1 MDYRKT
7 VEERLNEMGVD
18 IPSVTKLEWDYL
30 IKIQQVVE
38 SEEERLSQALNML
51 QNISIN
57 VAKMTSIL
65 GISRNTP
72 YRYPLISAYITDAQN
87 HLEHRKPFVQIK
99 DLKSESA
106 AQQDKI
112 NKMITRDVLIE
123 IEKGRVQELEKT
135 IANLT
140 ARNQEYQQELQKAA
154 TIIFAYEKKERMRK
168 TEKSVVSFPP
178 KN

>member
-1 MDYRKT
+1 
-7 VEERLNEMGVD
+7 
-18 IPSVTKLEWDYL
+18 
-30 IKIQQVVE
+30 
-38 SEEERLSQALNML
+38 
-51 QNISIN
+51 
-57 VAKMTSIL
+57 
-65 GISRNTP
+65 
-72 YRYPLISAYITDAQN
+72 
-87 HLEHRKPFVQIK
+87 
-99 DLKSESA
+99 
-106 AQQDKI
+106 
-112 NKMITRDVLIE
+112 MITRDVLIE